1 LRIVLFTASYAP
13 RVGGLETA
21 AAHLAREFQA
31 LDHHVTVVTNRY
43 PRDLPRRERIDGVA
57 VHRILFP
64 AAVVPRSAWTLTSL
78 GTFLLLLPLAP
89 GALLRLWLLLRSL
102 RPTVVNAHYLSSPAL
117 YVALLKRLGLLRA
130 RVVVSCHGSDVT
142 AVPPPSGSR
151 ALSRWILAQADAVTA
166 CSADLAGRVAA
177 LVDRIPGGAVRVV
190 YNGTDVDEFAGA
202 VPFPHPRPYI
212 FSAGRLVETKG
223 MRVLVEALAVLRAR
237 GVDRDLIIAGAGPEE
252 AALRALVE
260 RLGLGERV
268 HFDGPVGRAR
278 LASLYHGCAVFALA
292 PLAEGFGIV
301 SLEAMAC
308 ARPVVATRVGGI
320 PEVVQDGETGLLAR
334 PADPADLADRLAV
347 VLSDPARAAEMGRR
361 GRERVATLFTWPAV
375 AARYLASYALSSPD
389 SEDADPV
396 TVGIGTASPG
406 AATHQEDRPGVS
418 WERHAPPHQQF
429 IDPETRDESV
439 MNAGGGRGGDVART
453 RAATLIR
460 STFDDI
466 WSRSSAGSMPILM
479 YHQIAPWSA
488 EGVKPSLLVT
498 PAAFAAQMRLLRLWG
513 WRTLRL
519 VELVALLEAGAP
531 LPRRRFVLTFDDA
544 FLGVARHAVPVMRG
558 LGLTATVFVPTALV
572 GTDTALDGGR
582 DHPAKRLLGW
592 DDLRAMRDAR
602 FDIGAHTRRHPHL
615 PLLGADELRAEVAGS
630 RDDLAA
636 ALGAGD
642 GDALFAYPYGDWDP
656 SVAAAVRDAGF
667 AAACATRFGRVTAAS
682 APFALPRISV
692 GSSLDLPH
700 FAYRLLRADR
710 IAARI
715 AAGADR
721 PGARGPVGVAS
732 A

>member
-202 VPFPHPRPYI
+202 APLRRPRPYI

-237 GVDRDLIIAGAGPEE
+237 GIDRDLIIAGAGPEE

-268 HFDGPVGRAR
+268 HFDGPVGRVR
-278 LASLYHGCAVFALA
+278 LASLYQGCAVFALA

-347 VLSDPARAAEMGRR
+347 VLIDPARAAEMGRR

-375 AARYLASYALSSPD
+375 AARYLDSYALLPPNSGDAGPTATNSGALSSMAPPARL
-389 SEDADPV
+389 E
-396 TVGIGTASPG
+396 
-406 AATHQEDRPGVS
+406 QRPGGAGV
-418 WERHAPPHQQF
+418 PPVPGSTQ
-429 IDPETRDESV
+429 
-439 MNAGGGRGGDVART
+439 GRVGSAASTMRPQIMSG
-453 RAATLIR
+453 RAA
-460 STFDDI
+460 
-466 WSRSSAGSMPILM
+466 AVPILM
-479 YHQIAPWSA
+479 YHQVAPWSVD
-488 EGVKPSLLVT
+488 GVKPSLLVT

-582 DHPAKRLLGW
+582 DHPAKRLMGW
-592 DDLRAMRDAR
+592 DDLRTMRDAG
-602 FDIGAHTRRHPHL
+602 FDIGAHTRRHLHL
-615 PLLGADELRAEVAGS
+615 PRLTPDELRAEVAGS

-682 APFALPRISV
+682 DRFALPRISV